1 MQRYWTRI
9 ALGALLVFG
18 LGLASLAAV
27 QKGKAQVRSLL
38 TTAATRLPLRFANLG
53 FRLNGRRI
61 GEVTGLD
68 LVRKGASDVGR
79 ITGHV
84 QLLDPDA
91 AAELRHCALSV
102 DEPDR
107 LSERTSFFCAA
118 PDELGSGKLVEVG
131 SILFQPGDF
140 SRPLYLPE
148 DVVAQWRR
156 SEIQQLDASLA
167 RDGHGGVRATGSFD
181 VRDRESRPQRGS
193 FDLRADS
200 QGAVFSVRDELNRP
214 LVDFR
219 ASSSG
224 LNLNIRDR
232 HGHHL
237 MRLLADSLGA
247 ALRIRH

>member
-1 MQRYWTRI
+1 VKKYWISI

-18 LGLASLAAV
+18 LGLAGLAAV
-27 QKGKAQVRSLL
+27 QKGKAQVRTLL
-38 TTAATRLPLRFANLG
+38 ATAATRLPLRFANIG

-68 LVRKGASDVGR
+68 LVRKDAADLGR

-84 QLLDPDA
+84 QLVDA
-91 AAELRHCALSV
+91 DAEATLRHCALSV
-102 DEPDR
+102 DDAGHLNEQ
-107 LSERTSFFCAA
+107 TSFFCAGK
-118 PDELGSGKLVEVG
+118 DELASLVEVG
-131 SILFQPGDF
+131 SIIFEPGDF

-148 DVVAQWRR
+148 HIVADWQR
-156 SEIQQLDASLA
+156 SGIQQLDASLA
-167 RDGHGGVRATGSFD
+167 RDGHGGVRASGSFD
-181 VRDRESRPQRGS
+181 VRDRHRGPQRGS

-200 QGAVFSVRDELNRP
+200 QGAVMSVRDEHNHP

-219 ASSSG
+219 ASGNS

-232 HGHHL
+232 EGRNL
-237 MRLLADSLGA
+237 LRLLADSLGA